1 MNQRDKF
8 ITGRRGERIVSR
20 RLGGKLTRHTAPFDV
35 VDFGQS
41 IAYEVKTMAGLSAR
55 YPIHI
60 TPAGMLRKLKFMAE
74 YSIQNAYLVAVVIY
88 DPTHIELYIGE
99 LKSHVRLS
107 AMRKLN

>member
-8 ITGRRGERIVSR
+8 ITGRAGERIVAR

-35 VDFGQS
+35 VDFNQG

-60 TPAGMLRKLKFMAE
+60 TPASMQHKREFMIA
-74 YSIQNAYLVAVVIY
+74 YGIDTAYLVAVVIHN
-88 DPTHIELYIGE
+88 PNRTELYIGE